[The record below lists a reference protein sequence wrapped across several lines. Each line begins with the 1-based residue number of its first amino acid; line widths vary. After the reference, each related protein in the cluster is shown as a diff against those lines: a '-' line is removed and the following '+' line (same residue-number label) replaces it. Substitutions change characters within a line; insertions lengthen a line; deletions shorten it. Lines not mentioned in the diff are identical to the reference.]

1 MCINFNVTG
10 KQENNN
16 TLEEQ
21 LDPFNQREIVKNK
34 TKSSDGALLVAG
46 KKKYFVFT
54 MKSLAGF
61 TFHFS

>member
-46 KKKYFVFT
+46 KKSILY
-54 MKSLAGF
+54 LP
-61 TFHFS
+61 